1 MPTVLVKRDELFKQI
16 GQTFTDEEFDD
27 LCFEFGIEL
36 DDVTSEKQ
44 MAEGEKKNSTS
55 NTENLSTEV
64 LYRIEVAANRYDLLC
79 VEGIALA
86 LKIFLKKMT
95 FPIIK
100 PLNKLPEEERQ
111 LIVEPSV
118 DLVRPIG
125 LAAILTN
132 MTFTDDSLRGFMD
145 LQDKLHNN
153 ICRGRKYV
161 SIGTHDLD
169 TVKGPFYYRALKPNE
184 FKFVPLNRTQE
195 VDGNGMM
202 QILKEDP
209 KLSKYLY
216 LIEDKEVYPL
226 MMDSNGVILS
236 VPPIINGMH
245 TKMTI
250 NTKNVLID
258 ITGLDYT
265 KCVIVLKILIAMFS
279 KYCSEPFTVEQ
290 VKVTT
295 TKNGESKLYPD
306 CEPRKFVTNIDYL
319 KQTSGIPK
327 TVTTD
332 EIVDLLAKME
342 LSSKQLNEKELEVNA
357 PITRSDIL
365 HQCDIAEDLA
375 IAYGYNKIEKL
386 NVNTLCH
393 GRPQP
398 YNKLSDLF
406 RNEMAYNGY
415 VEFLNMALLSKKD
428 MFNNLLEENEDEKTA
443 KISYSK
449 TKEFEY
455 VRNSLI
461 PGILKSIEAN
471 KAQQLPYKIFE
482 LADCVE
488 INDENEVGAMNKRK
502 LCFAYSNN
510 TSGLEII
517 QGMVD
522 KLMKKIDLSFNE
534 KNVKKTYVIK
544 PSNNKIFFEDR
555 QAEIFILDGKKIGI
569 YGIVHPKVL
578 KNFGIK
584 TPVSLCEIDIQ
595 DIMDLIIKGDLLEGF
610 V

>member
-55 NTENLSTEV
+55 DTKDLSTEV

-169 TVKGPFYYRALKPNE
+169 TVKGPFYYRALKPSE

-226 MMDSNGVILS
+226 MMDSKGVILS
-236 VPPIINGMH
+236 VPPIINGNH

-327 TVTTD
+327 TVTPD
-332 EIVDLLAKME
+332 EIVDLLSKME
-342 LSSKQLNEKELEVNA
+342 LTSKQLNEKELEVNA

-393 GRPQP
+393 GKPQP
-398 YNKLSDLF
+398 YNKISDLF

-488 INDENEVGAMNKRK
+488 INDDNEVGAMNKRK

-610 V
+610 Y

>member
-55 NTENLSTEV
+55 NTNDLSTEV

-86 LKIFLKKMT
+86 LKIYLKKMT
-95 FPIIK
+95 FPIFK
-100 PLNKLPEEERQ
+100 PLNKMPEEERQ

-169 TVKGPFYYRALKPNE
+169 TVKGPFYYRALKPSE

-236 VPPIINGMH
+236 VPPIINSMH

-306 CEPRKFVTNIDYL
+306 CEPKKFVTNIDYL

-327 TVTTD
+327 TVTAD
-332 EIVDLLAKME
+332 EIIDLLAKME
-342 LSSKQLNEKELEVNA
+342 LNSKKLNEKELEVDA

-393 GRPQP
+393 GKPQP
-398 YNKLSDLF
+398 YNKLADLF
-406 RNEMAYNGY
+406 RNEMAYSGY

-522 KLMKKIDLSFNE
+522 KLMKKIDLNFND
-534 KNVKKTYVIK
+534 KNTKKTYCIK

-555 QAEIFILDGKKIGI
+555 QAEIFILDGKKVGI

-610 V
+610 Y

>member
-44 MAEGEKKNSTS
+44 MAEGEKKNSAT
-55 NTENLSTEV
+55 NTKDLSTEV

-79 VEGIALA
+79 VEGLALA

-100 PLNKLPEEERQ
+100 PLNKMPEEERQ

-118 DLVRPIG
+118 DSVRPFG

-169 TVKGPFYYRALKPNE
+169 TVKGPFYYRALKPSE

-202 QILKEDP
+202 QILKDDP

-236 VPPIINGMH
+236 VPPIINSMH

-290 VKVTT
+290 VKVT
-295 TKNGESKLYPD
+295 KNGESKLYPD
-306 CEPRKFVTNIDYL
+306 CEPRKFVSNIEYL
-319 KQTSGIPK
+319 KKISGIPK
-327 TVTTD
+327 TVTAD
-332 EIVDLLAKME
+332 EIVDLLSKME
-342 LSSKQLNEKELEVNA
+342 LNSKKLNENELEVDA

-393 GRPQP
+393 GKPQP
-398 YNKLSDLF
+398 YNKLADLF
-406 RNEMAYNGY
+406 RNEMAYSGY

-455 VRNSLI
+455 IRNSLI

-488 INDENEVGAMNKRK
+488 INDDNEVGAMNKRK

-522 KLMKKIDLSFNE
+522 KLMKKIDLNFND
-534 KNVKKTYVIK
+534 KNTKKTYCIK
-544 PSNNKIFFEDR
+544 PSNNKIFFE
-555 QAEIFILDGKKIGI
+555 
-569 YGIVHPKVL
+569 VHPKVL

-610 V
+610 Y

>member
-393 GRPQP
+393 GKPQP

-510 TSGLEII
+510 TSGLQII

>member
-1 MPTVLVKRDELFKQI
+1 MP
-16 GQTFTDEEFDD
+16 
-27 LCFEFGIEL
+27 
-36 DDVTSEKQ
+36 
-44 MAEGEKKNSTS
+44 
-55 NTENLSTEV
+55 EN
-64 LYRIEVAANRYDLLC
+64 
-79 VEGIALA
+79 
-86 LKIFLKKMT
+86 
-95 FPIIK
+95 
-100 PLNKLPEEERQ
+100 ERQ

-132 MTFTDDSLRGFMD
+132 IKFTDDSLRGFMD

-169 TVKGPFYYRALKPNE
+169 TIKGPFYYRALKPSE
-184 FKFVPLNRTQE
+184 FKFIPLNRTQE

-202 QILKEDP
+202 KILKEDP

-236 VPPIINGMH
+236 VPPIINSMH
-245 TKMTI
+245 TKMTLD
-250 NTKNVLID
+250 TKNVLID

-265 KCVIVLKILIAMFS
+265 KCVIVLKTLIAMFS
-279 KYCSEPFTVEQ
+279 QYCAEPFTVEQ

-295 TKNGESKLYPD
+295 TKNGESKLHPD
-306 CEPRKFVTNIDYL
+306 CEPKKFISNIEYL
-319 KQTSGIPK
+319 KQRAGLPNNTSPE
-327 TVTTD
+327 
-332 EIVDLLAKME
+332 EICNLLTKME
-342 LSSKQLNEKELEVNA
+342 LTSKQINDKEIEVDA
-357 PITRSDIL
+357 PITRSDVL

-393 GRPQP
+393 GKPQP
-398 YNKLSDLF
+398 YNKLADLF

-415 VEFLNMALLSKKD
+415 VEFITMALLSKKD
-428 MFNNLLEENEDEKTA
+428 MFNNLLSENEDEKTA
-443 KISYSK
+443 KILYSK

-455 VRNSLI
+455 VRSSLI

-482 LADCVE
+482 LSDCVE
-488 INDENEVGAMNKRK
+488 IDDNNEVGARNNRK

-522 KLMKKIDLSFNE
+522 KLMKKIDLNFNDKNE
-534 KNVKKTYVIK
+534 KKNYCIK

-555 QAEIFILDGKKIGI
+555 QAEIFILNGKKIGI
-569 YGIVHPKVL
+569 YGIIHPKVL

-584 TPVSLCEIDIQ
+584 TPVSLCEIEIQ
-595 DIMDLIIKGDLLEGF
+595 DIMDLILKGELLEGF
-610 V
+610 Y

>member
-55 NTENLSTEV
+55 DTKDLSTEV

-118 DLVRPIG
+118 DLVRPVG

-169 TVKGPFYYRALKPNE
+169 TVKGPFYYRALKPSE

-327 TVTTD
+327 TVTAE
-332 EIVDLLAKME
+332 EIVDLLSKME
-342 LSSKQLNEKELEVNA
+342 LNSKQLNEKELEVDA
-357 PITRSDIL
+357 PMTRSDIL

-393 GRPQP
+393 GKPQP

-488 INDENEVGAMNKRK
+488 INDDNEVGAMNKRK

-522 KLMKKIDLSFNE
+522 KLMKKIDLNFNDT
-534 KNVKKTYVIK
+534 NAKKTYCIK

-610 V
+610 Y

>member
-393 GRPQP
+393 GKPQP

-455 VRNSLI
+455 IRNSLI

-488 INDENEVGAMNKRK
+488 INDDNEVGAMNKRK

-522 KLMKKIDLSFNE
+522 KLMKKIDLNFNDT
-534 KNVKKTYVIK
+534 NVKKTYCIK